1 MLTVKEVANKLRVTE
16 ATVRNYIRNG
26 EINAI
31 KFGPR
36 LIRMREE
43 DVNDFIEK
51 RQTAKHGK
59 N

>member
-16 ATVRNYIRNG
+16 ATVHNYIKKG

-36 LIRMREE
+36 LTRIREE

-51 RQTAKHGK
+51 KQTAKHEK

>member
-16 ATVRNYIRNG
+16 ATVRNYIRKG

-51 RQTAKHGK
+51 RQTAKHEK

>member
-16 ATVRNYIRNG
+16 ATVRNYIRKG